1 MVTAMTTPKLTN
13 LVSSCHADFASAGL
27 VLQPQFLHRLT
38 ASLLAKRFLILTG
51 LSGSGKTKVAQSFAR
66 WLCTAVSSE
75 DPFKVGTQINDS
87 YRVMD
92 ADRISVEFWNRNDE
106 KVILPRRLIEEWAD
120 FIQRNPLLADIPS
133 KELRDKFL
141 AGYDS
146 IEGPKFARHAIFWDS
161 HLKPAA
167 RALLGVKKGVATTHR
182 AYEVVSVGAD
192 WTSNE
197 QVLGYADGL
206 NPNRYLRTKTLDLIL
221 RAGSKPDL
229 PHFLILDEMNLSHV
243 ERYFADLLS
252 ALESDEPIH
261 LHTDRTA
268 DGRPAI
274 RDGVPSEIRLPPN
287 LFIIGTV
294 NIDETTYMFSPKVL
308 DRANV
313 MEFRIAGGEM
323 AGFLDDPKPVSLQ
336 KLDGYGAAFGQIF
349 VTRAGQGSAPQ
360 KATQAKLKAELLL
373 FFDVLIGVQSEFGF
387 RVAKEIASFIE
398 SHRAVSS
405 GDWDFRSAM
414 DAQIVQKLLPRLH
427 GARAKLEPVLGA
439 LAILC
444 HSARTWNVDAESGL
458 FDHIKAARTDA
469 ANAAKLEDESL
480 DPLGLR
486 PNGTPAFPV
495 DEAYYALSFD
505 KVTRMLARL
514 RTHGF
519 VSFAEA

>member
-1 MVTAMTTPKLTN
+1 MVTAMTLPKLNN
-13 LVSSCHADFASAGL
+13 LVTSCHADFVSAGL
-27 VLQPQFLHRLT
+27 AVQPEFLRRIT

-66 WLCTAVSSE
+66 WITSGASAG
-75 DPFKVGTQINDS
+75 DPFKIGSEIPS
-87 YRVMD
+87 
-92 ADRISVEFWNRNDE
+92 DRITYYVRASDRLAVEFWNAAE
-106 KVILPRRLIEEWAD
+106 ESGATKVVLPRALIQEWAD
-120 FIQRNPLLADIPS
+120 HIKEKGLTRDAPARQLREAVEVTTKFS
-133 KELRDKFL
+133 KQLNSFET
-141 AGYDS
+141 
-146 IEGPKFARHAIFWDS
+146 
-161 HLKPAA
+161 HLKAA
-167 RALLGVKKGVATTHR
+167 AFAVREARDETTVER
-182 AYEVVSVGAD
+182 RYEVVSVGAD

-197 QVLGYADGL
+197 HVLGYADGL

-336 KLDGYGAAFGQIF
+336 KLDGYGAAFAQIF
-349 VTRAGQGSAPQ
+349 VTRAGQGSASE

-373 FFDVLIGVQSEFGF
+373 FFEVLVGVQSEFGF
-387 RVAKEIASFIE
+387 RVAKEIAAFIE

-427 GARAKLEPVLGA
+427 GARAKLEPVLSA

-444 HSARTWNVDAESGL
+444 HIARTWNVDAESGL

>member
-1 MVTAMTTPKLTN
+1 M
-13 LVSSCHADFASAGL
+13 
-27 VLQPQFLHRLT
+27 
-38 ASLLAKRFLILTG
+38 
-51 LSGSGKTKVAQSFAR
+51 
-66 WLCTAVSSE
+66 
-75 DPFKVGTQINDS
+75 
-87 YRVMD
+87 
-92 ADRISVEFWNRNDE
+92 
-106 KVILPRRLIEEWAD
+106 
-120 FIQRNPLLADIPS
+120 
-133 KELRDKFL
+133 
-141 AGYDS
+141 
-146 IEGPKFARHAIFWDS
+146 
-161 HLKPAA
+161 
-167 RALLGVKKGVATTHR
+167 
-182 AYEVVSVGAD
+182 
-192 WTSNE
+192 
-197 QVLGYADGL
+197 
-206 NPNRYLRTKTLDLIL
+206 
-221 RAGSKPDL
+221 
-229 PHFLILDEMNLSHV
+229 
-243 ERYFADLLS
+243 
-252 ALESDEPIH
+252 
-261 LHTDRTA
+261 
-268 DGRPAI
+268 
-274 RDGVPSEIRLPPN
+274 
-287 LFIIGTV
+287 
-294 NIDETTYMFSPKVL
+294 
-308 DRANV
+308 
-313 MEFRIAGGEM
+313 
-323 AGFLDDPKPVSLQ
+323 
-336 KLDGYGAAFGQIF
+336 
-349 VTRAGQGSAPQ
+349 
-360 KATQAKLKAELLL
+360 